1 MRSLRRKSGNFQKLS
16 WNELTNK
23 RFFIKLIYIVVM
35 FWEDFRELVPAT
47 KNYIYLNHAALS
59 PTPLPVL
66 YETFRYLYEVSKSG
80 TIADNEE
87 QKDELF
93 HIRKNISNL
102 IKADPLEI
110 SLIPNTSFGINE
122 VAHGIEYDDKSNVVT
137 DSLEFPA
144 TVYPFLKI
152 KKLEKRIVNAFP
164 YDIEDKI
171 IENIDEN
178 TKIVSISHVSFNTGV
193 RIDVQK
199 IVTKAKKVGALV
211 LLDIIQSAGAI
222 KINVKDLGIDFA
234 VAGGY
239 KWLMSPQGSGF
250 MYIRKGL
257 LEDPPFYGWKSAKN
271 YLDFDPTKFELEK
284 GPRRIEIGT
293 IDIAA
298 NLGLSKSAE
307 IISSHEDEIEKR
319 VLQLSAYAIDLAE
332 DKKFEVI
339 TPKEK
344 RAGIVVIKVKKPKE
358 ITSRLAQRNIIVSPR
373 GEGIRIST
381 HFYNTEEEIEKTI
394 NSISQEVS

>member
-1 MRSLRRKSGNFQKLS
+1 
-16 WNELTNK
+16 
-23 RFFIKLIYIVVM
+23 M

-122 VAHGIEYDDKSNVVT
+122 VAHGLEYDDKSNVVT

-152 KKLEKRIVNAFP
+152 KKLEKRIVNASP

-178 TKIVSISHVSFNTGV
+178 TKIVSISHVSFNSGV

-358 ITSRLAQRNIIVSPR
+358 IASRLAQRNIIVSPR

>member
-1 MRSLRRKSGNFQKLS
+1 
-16 WNELTNK
+16 
-23 RFFIKLIYIVVM
+23 M

-47 KNYIYLNHAALS
+47 KNYVYLNHAAIS
-59 PTPLPVL
+59 PIPLPVL
-66 YETFRYLYEVSKSG
+66 HETFRYLYEVSKSG
-80 TIADNEE
+80 SIANYEE
-87 QKDELF
+87 EKDELL

-122 VAHGIEYDDKSNVVT
+122 VAHGLEYDEKSNVVT

-144 TVYPFLKI
+144 TVYPFYKI
-152 KKLEKRIVNAFP
+152 KKLEKRIVNASP
-164 YDIEDKI
+164 HDIEDKI

-178 TKIVSISHVSFNTGV
+178 TKVVSISHVSFNTGV
-193 RIDVQK
+193 KLDVKK
-199 IVTKAKKVGALV
+199 IVGKAKKVGALV

-222 KINVKDLGIDFA
+222 KVDVKELGVDFA

-257 LEDPPFYGWKSAKN
+257 LEDPPFYGWRTTKN
-271 YLDFDPTKFELEK
+271 YLEFDPTKFELEK

-307 IISSHEDEIEKR
+307 IISTHEDEIEKR
-319 VLQLSAYAIDLAE
+319 VLYLSAFAIDLAE
-332 DKKFEVI
+332 DKKLEVI

-344 RAGIVVIKVKKPKE
+344 RAGIVVIKVKNAKE
-358 ITSRLAQRNIIVSPR
+358 IVSRLAQRNIIVSAR
-373 GEGIRIST
+373 GRGIRISA

-394 NSISQEVS
+394 NLISQEVS

>member
-1 MRSLRRKSGNFQKLS
+1 
-16 WNELTNK
+16 
-23 RFFIKLIYIVVM
+23 M
-35 FWEDFRELVPAT
+35 FWEDFRELVPIT

-66 YETFRYLYEVSKSG
+66 YESFRYLYEVSRTG

-87 QKDELF
+87 EKDEF
-93 HIRKNISNL
+93 FQIRKNISNL

-110 SLIPNTSFGINE
+110 SLIPNTSFGVNE
-122 VAHGIEYDDKSNVVT
+122 VAHGLEYDEKSNVVT

-144 TVYPFLKI
+144 TVYPFLKL
-152 KKLEKRIVNAFP
+152 KNVEKRIVKSSP

-171 IENIDEN
+171 LENIDEN
-178 TKIVSISHVSFNTGV
+178 TKLISISHVSFNTGV
-193 RIDVQK
+193 RIDIQK
-199 IVTKAKKVGALV
+199 IVGKAKKVGALV
-211 LLDIIQSAGAI
+211 LLDIIQSAGAV
-222 KINVKDLGIDFA
+222 KINVKDFDVDFA

-271 YLDFDPTKFELEK
+271 YLEFDPNKFELEK

-298 NLGLSKSAE
+298 DLGLSKSAE
-307 IISSHEDEIEKR
+307 IISKYENEIEKR
-319 VLQLSAYAIDLAE
+319 VLELSAYAIDLAE
-332 DKKFEVI
+332 DKKFHII

-344 RAGIVVIKVKKPKE
+344 RAGIVVIKVNNPKE
-358 ITSRLAQRNIIVSPR
+358 ISARLAHKNIIVSPR

-394 NSISQEVS
+394 NSISQEAS

>member
-1 MRSLRRKSGNFQKLS
+1 
-16 WNELTNK
+16 
-23 RFFIKLIYIVVM
+23 M
-35 FWEDFRELVPAT
+35 FWEDFRELVPIV

-66 YETFRYLYEVSKSG
+66 YETFRYLYEVSKTG

-87 QKDELF
+87 EKDEFL

-122 VAHGIEYDDKSNVVT
+122 VAHGLEYDEKSNIVT

-144 TVYPFLKI
+144 TVYPFLK
-152 KKLEKRIVNAFP
+152 LRTVEKRVVKVSP

-171 IENIDEN
+171 LENIDEN
-178 TKIVSISHVSFNTGV
+178 TKLVSISHVSFNTGV
-193 RIDVQK
+193 RIDVKK
-199 IVTKAKKVGALV
+199 IVRKAKKVGALV

-222 KINVKDLGIDFA
+222 KINVKDFDVDFA

-250 MYIRKGL
+250 MFIRKGL
-257 LEDPPFYGWKSAKN
+257 LEDPPFYGWKTAKN
-271 YLDFDPTKFELEK
+271 YLEFDSTNFELEK

-307 IISSHEDEIEKR
+307 IISNHEDEIEKR
-319 VLQLSAYAIDLAE
+319 VLELSAYAIDLAE

-344 RAGIVVIKVKKPKE
+344 RAGIVVIKVKNPKE
-358 ITSRLAQRNIIVSPR
+358 ISARLTQRNIIVSPR

-381 HFYNTEEEIEKTI
+381 HFYNTEEEIEKAI
-394 NSISQEVS
+394 NLISQEAS

>member
-152 KKLEKRIVNAFP
+152 KKLEKRIVNASP

-171 IENIDEN
+171 MENIDEN

-344 RAGIVVIKVKKPKE
+344 RAGIIVIKVKKPKE